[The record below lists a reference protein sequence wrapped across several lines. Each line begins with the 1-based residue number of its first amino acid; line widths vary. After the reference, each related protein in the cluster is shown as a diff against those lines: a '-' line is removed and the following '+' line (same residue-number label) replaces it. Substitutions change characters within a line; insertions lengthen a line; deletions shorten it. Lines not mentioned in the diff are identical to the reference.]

1 MIRWMILAMGLAV
14 PALAETL
21 RIGTE
26 PDYAPFIFT
35 APDGT
40 LSGFDK
46 DLGDAICAQAG
57 FECIWTTMPF
67 VDLVGAVADGT
78 IDIAISGMAD
88 TPSRRE
94 LVDFSIP
101 YRPDLGNVAA
111 FAGTSLGLSAEG
123 LLAGVQ
129 VGTVQ
134 AEYLA
139 EIGHPHRTYIDLA
152 ELAAALRRGEVQVI
166 FAGYGNLTH
175 LIETTAP
182 DLRIV
187 EIIEVPNYA
196 TAIAINRGIK
206 GLKVRIDAVIEA
218 MGRNGQ
224 LEELENRWF
233 PAGQSL

>member
-1 MIRWMILAMGLAV
+1 MLKTFCAMITLAT
-14 PALAETL
+14 PALAEPL

-26 PDYAPFIFT
+26 PDYAPYIFS

-40 LSGFDK
+40 LTGFDK
-46 DLGDAICAQAG
+46 DLGDAICTQAG

-67 VDLVGAVADGT
+67 ADLVGAVADGT

-88 TPSRRE
+88 TPTRRE
-94 LVDFSIP
+94 LVDFSLP

-111 FAGTSLGLSAEG
+111 FAGMSLGLSAEG

-129 VGTVQ
+129 IGTVQ

-139 EIGHPHRTYIDLA
+139 EIGHPHRTYIDLS
-152 ELAAALRRGEVQVI
+152 ELEAALRRGEVQVI
-166 FAGYGNLTH
+166 FAGYGNLQH
-175 LIETTAP
+175 LIDTTAP

-187 EIIEVPNYA
+187 EAVEVPNYP
-196 TAIAINRGIK
+196 TAIAISRAIK
-206 GLKVRIDAVIEA
+206 GLKDRIDAVIAE

-224 LEELENRWF
+224 LDELENRWF
-233 PAGQSL
+233 PEGLSL